1 VVVIMVIIPIRTSVQ
16 AEFVDITGLVKDEVK
31 KNKWADGVIYI
42 YIPHTTA
49 AVTINE
55 NADPAVQAD
64 MLDAL
69 NKLVPVKG
77 AYRHS
82 EGNSDAHIK
91 ASLIGSSVVVIV
103 ESGNPVL
110 GRWQG
115 IFFCEF
121 DGPRQREIYLK
132 FSGT

>member
-1 VVVIMVIIPIRTSVQ
+1 MKSISISTSTRT
-16 AEFVDITGLVKDEVK
+16 EFVDITGLIKEAIK
-31 KNKWADGVIYI
+31 KNNWTDGIIYV

-49 AVTINE
+49 GVTINE
-55 NADPAVQAD
+55 NADPSVRID
-64 MLDAL
+64 ILDAL
-69 NKLVPVKG
+69 NKLVPYKG
-77 AYRHS
+77 SYQHT

-91 ASLIGSSVVVIV
+91 ASLIGSSVAVIL
-103 ESGNPVL
+103 ESGRLVL

-132 FSGT
+132 FIGA

>member
-1 VVVIMVIIPIRTSVQ
+1 MKSISIATSTRT
-16 AEFVDITGLVKDEVK
+16 EFVDITGLIKEALK
-31 KNKWADGVIYI
+31 KNKWSDGMLYVYV
-42 YIPHTTA
+42 PHTTA
-49 AVTINE
+49 GVTINE
-55 NADPAVQAD
+55 NADPSVQAD
-64 MLDAL
+64 ILDAL

-77 AYRHS
+77 SYRHT

-91 ASLIGSSVVVIV
+91 ASLIGSSVMVIV
-103 ESGNPVL
+103 EGGRLVL

-132 FSGT
+132 FMGA